1 MKNNKGITL
10 IALVVTIIVLLI
22 LAGVSIA
29 MLTGDNGI
37 LSRGQEA
44 AYKNDVGN
52 AKDEIAMKIAE
63 AITNWNAVKY
73 GNSTET
79 ISESTIDAY
88 ITAQLSSTYESSL
101 ETNYDVAIVIQAPT
115 TTGTG
120 SEATT
125 TPGSISITSNKNNS
139 ITTSTTWNPNG
150 SFSAWN

>member
-88 ITAQLSSTYESSL
+88 IQAQLSDIESAVES
-101 ETNYDVAIVIQAPT
+101 NYDVAITLPT
-115 TTGTG
+115 TATLPSG
-120 SEATT
+120 TT
-125 TPGSISITSNKNNS
+125 TATITIVSNKNS
-139 ITTSTTWNPNG
+139 TLSTSTTWSENAV
-150 SFSAWN
+150 FTAWN

>member
-29 MLTGDNGI
+29 MLTGDNGF
-37 LSRGQEA
+37 LSKGQEA

-88 ITAQLSSTYESSL
+88 IQAQLSDIESAVES
-101 ETNYDVAIVIQAPT
+101 NYDVAITLPT
-115 TTGTG
+115 TATLPSG
-120 SEATT
+120 TT
-125 TPGSISITSNKNNS
+125 TATITIVSNKNS
-139 ITTSTTWNPNG
+139 TLSTSTTWSENG
-150 SFSAWN
+150 VFTAWN